1 MEWNMKTNPT
11 FKDISANRSP
21 YFLTVRRHS
30 AFVAKDYYNSKL
42 DKWFKNSDC
51 VEEVPVAAWMPLP
64 KFYYDTINRESE
76 LIKSADGESMNNQG
90 RSGMSWES
98 MRSMA
103 EGFYDMKSMAGV
115 FCDCKNEFL
124 EQPELNNRKS
134 SSLIDYMVDLITKTD
149 PISPY
154 IVVQDFSPDF
164 EVGAEVKDKV
174 GDFSFKY
181 I

>member
-1 MEWNMKTNPT
+1 MEWNMKDNPT

-64 KFYYDTINRESE
+64 KFDYDLINDES
-76 LIKSADGESMNNQG
+76 
-90 RSGMSWES
+90 
-98 MRSMA
+98 
-103 EGFYDMKSMAGV
+103 
-115 FCDCKNEFL
+115 
-124 EQPELNNRKS
+124 ELNNRKS
-134 SSLIDYMVDLITKTD
+134 SSLIDYFVDLIAKED
-149 PISPY
+149 SISPH
-154 IVVQDFSPDF
+154 IVVQEFSPDF
-164 EVGAEVKDKV
+164 EVSTEIKDKV
-174 GDFSFKY
+174 RDFTFKY

>member
-1 MEWNMKTNPT
+1 MKTNPT

-21 YFLTVRRHS
+21 YFLTVRKHS
-30 AFVAKDYYNSKL
+30 AFVAKDYYNSRL
-42 DKWFKNSDC
+42 DKWFKTSDC
-51 VEEVPVAAWMPLP
+51 TEEVPVAAWMPLP
-64 KFYYDTINRESE
+64 EFDYDLINKESE
-76 LIKSADGESMNNQG
+76 LIKLTDGEFMNNQR

-103 EGFYDMKSMAGV
+103 EEFCNMKSMAGI
-115 FCDCKNEFL
+115 FCDCKNEL
-124 EQPELNNRKS
+124 LGQSELNNRKS
-134 SSLIDYMVDLITKTD
+134 SSLINYIVDLIAKED

-164 EVGAEVKDKV
+164 EISAEVKDKV
-174 GDFSFKY
+174 DDFTFKY

>member
-1 MEWNMKTNPT
+1 MEWNMKNNPT

-64 KFYYDTINRESE
+64 EFDYDKINKESE
-76 LIKSADGESMNNQG
+76 LIKLTDGKSMNNQK

-103 EGFYDMKSMAGV
+103 EEFCDIKSMNGIV
-115 FCDCKNEFL
+115 CDCNL
-124 EQPELNNRKS
+124 P
-134 SSLIDYMVDLITKTD
+134 
-149 PISPY
+149 
-154 IVVQDFSPDF
+154 
-164 EVGAEVKDKV
+164 
-174 GDFSFKY
+174 
-181 I
+181 